1 MRYFKICGYQWQ
13 TRKTNFLVKCN
24 GQEHGVKKDRKN
36 TPLNPLSRGESE
48 QNSPLERG
56 LRGAPRKR
64 DRYVSWAG
72 LEVWCVI
79 FSGWPYFIS
88 SGKLIILL
96 SDSVVAVGEGPGVP
110 VLVAVGEGPG
120 VPVLVAVGE
129 GPGVPVLVAVG
140 DELGMLVGV
149 GVDDEL
155 GMFVGVGV
163 DDELGMLVLVAA
175 GSGVLVGVAA
185 EVPNTVM
192 LPVMKGCRLQR

>member
-1 MRYFKICGYQWQ
+1 MQ
-13 TRKTNFLVKCN
+13 
-24 GQEHGVKKDRKN
+24 KN

-120 VPVLVAVGE
+120 VPVLVAVG
-129 GPGVPVLVAVG
+129 